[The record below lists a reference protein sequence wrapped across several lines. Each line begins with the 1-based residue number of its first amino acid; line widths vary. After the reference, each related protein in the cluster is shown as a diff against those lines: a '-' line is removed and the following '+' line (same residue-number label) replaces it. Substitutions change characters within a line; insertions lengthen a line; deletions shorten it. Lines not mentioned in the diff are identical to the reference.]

1 MVGRRWFMAGGAHFV
16 SFPDL
21 LAKVYLAK
29 TLTAF
34 GKTLVPR
41 GVIGPIY
48 TYFEP
53 NYLNFHS
60 SLSYS

>member
-1 MVGRRWFMAGGAHFV
+1 MAGGAHFV

-29 TLTAF
+29 TPTAF

-41 GVIGPIY
+41 MSRTLVAY
-48 TYFEP
+48 TTGYAD
-53 NYLNFHS
+53 
-60 SLSYS
+60 